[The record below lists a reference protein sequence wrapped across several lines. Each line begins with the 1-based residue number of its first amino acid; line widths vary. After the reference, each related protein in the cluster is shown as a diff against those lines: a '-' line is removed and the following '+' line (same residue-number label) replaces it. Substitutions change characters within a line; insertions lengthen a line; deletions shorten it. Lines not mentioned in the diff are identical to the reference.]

1 MGTNFQVYRAAA
13 NAAKGI
19 RQFQKADE
27 AIAKDKADS
36 AVRHLNKGLDK
47 FASSLDHLEKAE
59 DDAFAKAA
67 KEIDQGNEQ
76 LKKAIEAFADGND
89 DRAASH
95 YEKALDKYDDALDIL
110 DA

>member
-1 MGTNFQVYRAAA
+1 MGMNFQVYRAAV

-27 AIAKDKADS
+27 AIAREKVDS
-36 AVRHLNKGLDK
+36 AVRHLNKGLDD

-59 DDAFAKAA
+59 NDAFAQAA

-76 LKKAIEAFADGND
+76 LKKAIEAYADGND

-95 YEKALDKYDDALDIL
+95 YEKALDRYDDALDIL